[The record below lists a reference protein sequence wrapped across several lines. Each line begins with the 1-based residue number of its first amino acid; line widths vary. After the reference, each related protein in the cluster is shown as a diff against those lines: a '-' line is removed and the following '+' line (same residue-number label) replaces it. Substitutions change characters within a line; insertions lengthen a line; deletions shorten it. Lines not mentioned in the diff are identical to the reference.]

1 MNRKFDS
8 VDYGLELLENCNTTQ
23 FDEHR
28 HILYTLSVD
37 CEQTEILG

>member
-28 HILYTLSVD
+28 HIKTLSV